1 MDTLVAKIE
10 ELKNSENK
18 LLLVIG
24 QPGSGKS
31 RLIHNYSKA
40 TGIPII
46 DFNKIFGQV
55 ANDNIDLTA
64 TMKAFLSTYQQ
75 EVLLLDNKR
84 ILYSKNSKIDLLPFL
99 KELSKD
105 VVVVSTWNG
114 MIEDGQLTHI
124 RSKGPN
130 DLIYSVDAG
139 EFAYILC

>member
-1 MDTLVAKIE
+1 MDTLIEKIE
-10 ELKNSENK
+10 ALQNSENK

-31 RLIHNYSKA
+31 RLINDYSKA

-55 ANDNIDLTA
+55 ANDNIDLLA
-64 TMKAFLSTYQQ
+64 TMKSFLTTYQQ
-75 EVLLLDNKR
+75 KVLLLDNKR

-99 KELSKD
+99 KELSKE

-130 DLIYSVDAG
+130 DLIYSVDDG
-139 EFAYILC
+139 DFEYVLC

>member
-1 MDTLVAKIE
+1 MDTLIEKIE
-10 ELKNSENK
+10 ALQNSDTK

-31 RLIHNYSKA
+31 RLINDYSKV

-55 ANDNIDLTA
+55 ANDNIDLLA
-64 TMKAFLSTYQQ
+64 TMKSFLTTYQQ
-75 EVLLLDNKR
+75 KVLLLDNKR

-105 VVVVSTWNG
+105 IVVVSTWNG

-130 DLIYSVDAG
+130 DLIYSVDDG
-139 EFAYILC
+139 DFDYILC

>member
-10 ELKNSENK
+10 ELKKSENK

-31 RLIHNYSKA
+31 RLIHDYSAA
-40 TGIPII
+40 TGVPII
-46 DFNKIFGQV
+46 DFNKIFGET
-55 ANDNIDLTA
+55 AKDNIDLLS
-64 TMKAFLSTYQQ
+64 TMKAFLTTYQQ

-84 ILYSKNSKIDLLPFL
+84 ILYSKNSKIDLLAFL
-99 KELSKD
+99 KEISKD

-130 DLIYSVDAG
+130 DLIYSVDSYD
-139 EFAYILC
+139 FTYILC

>member
-1 MDTLVAKIE
+1 MDTLIEKIE
-10 ELKNSENK
+10 ALQNSENK

-31 RLIHNYSKA
+31 RLINDYSKA

-55 ANDNIDLTA
+55 ANDNIDLLA
-64 TMKAFLSTYQQ
+64 TMKSFLTTYQQ
-75 EVLLLDNKR
+75 KVLLLDNKR

-99 KELSKD
+99 KELSKE

-130 DLIYSVDAG
+130 DLIYSVDDG
-139 EFAYILC
+139 DFEYILC